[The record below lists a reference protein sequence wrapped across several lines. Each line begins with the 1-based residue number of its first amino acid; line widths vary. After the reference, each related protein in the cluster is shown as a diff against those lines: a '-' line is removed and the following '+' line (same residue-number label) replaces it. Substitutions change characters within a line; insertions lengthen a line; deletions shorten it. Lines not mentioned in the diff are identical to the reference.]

1 MRRDKSGCFFK
12 RGALLGSPIRDIHEG
27 RRDSVVV
34 LGVEAEQRGLPG
46 QVTLGHIHAYFLEYS
61 KL

>member
-12 RGALLGSPIRDIHEG
+12 REALLGSPIRDIHEG

-34 LGVEAEQRGLPG
+34 LGLEAEQRGFPG
-46 QVTLGHIHAYFLEYS
+46 QVTLGCVGTFMPTF
-61 KL
+61 

>member
-34 LGVEAEQRGLPG
+34 LGVEAEQRGFPG
-46 QVTLGHIHAYFLEYS
+46 QVTLGRVSTFMPTF
-61 KL
+61 

>member
-12 RGALLGSPIRDIHEG
+12 RVLMGSPIRDIHEG
-27 RRDSVVV
+27 KRESVVI
-34 LGVEAEQRGLPG
+34 LGVEAEQRVPWAGHTWLC
-46 QVTLGHIHAYFLEYS
+46 VHIHAFLEYS